1 MIRLLSAIILLLLI
15 TACSNESSSDI
26 QPTPVNQQSPAIAV
40 EVQTLAPQQWR
51 GQINTF
57 GVIEAAEEINLSIDF
72 SGVIESL
79 LVDEGQRIQKGQVLI
94 KLDQEKLQ
102 LQFNQASEV
111 TKRSKAALDEA
122 FLTLE
127 RRQSL
132 AENNTVSQEQLDNA
146 KLAVS
151 RAQAQYREAIAAQQ
165 LAKRELT
172 DGQILSP
179 VNGVVDIKH
188 VEAGESIQ
196 PGTSL
201 LTLQAV
207 DILRAKTWISEKDI
221 NLIRSGGSAQITL
234 SGLPGKTFS
243 GTIESIGVNGHPQT
257 GNFPVKIIVTDAS
270 TVIRPGMTASIA
282 IHGLELSDMLILP
295 EQALADRDRKRVV
308 FLAQAIDGK
317 MVAVRKEPLLT
328 AGMGNQ
334 LFILSGLEP
343 GDQLIISEL
352 GSIIDGSVI
361 IITEPSGRVSG
372 GLSPK
377 VSAKESPV
385 Q

>member
-1 MIRLLSAIILLLLI
+1 MIRILSVLSLLMLI
-15 TACSNESSSDI
+15 SACSDKPPSSMSS
-26 QPTPVNQQSPAIAV
+26 PTGDAPSAAIAV
-40 EVQTLAPQQWR
+40 QIHTLVPQQWH
-51 GQINTF
+51 GQIKTF

-72 SGVIESL
+72 SGVIENI
-79 LVDEGQRIQKGQVLI
+79 LVDEGHRIEKDQLLI

-127 RRQSL
+127 RRKSL
-132 AENNTVSQEQLDNA
+132 AENNTVSREQYDNA

-151 RAQAQYREAIAAQQ
+151 SAQAQYREAVAARQ
-165 LAKRELT
+165 LAKREL
-172 DGQILSP
+172 DDSQILSP

-196 PGTSL
+196 AGTNL

-234 SGLPGKTFS
+234 SGLPGKTFN

-257 GNFPVKIIVTDAS
+257 GNFPVKIIISDAS
-270 TVIRPGMTASIA
+270 IVMRPGMTASIT
-282 IHGLELSDMLILP
+282 IRGLELSDMLILP

-308 FLAQAIDGK
+308 FLAELKDGK
-317 MVAVRKEPLLT
+317 MVAAQREPLLT

-334 LFILSGLEP
+334 IFVLSGLAP
-343 GDQLIISEL
+343 GDKLIVSEL
-352 GSIIDGSVI
+352 DSIVDGSLI
-361 IITEPSGRVSG
+361 STSDVSNET
-372 GLSPK
+372 L
-377 VSAKESPV
+377 A